1 VEEVE
6 GESID
11 VLRADRAGSP
21 AGADGVD
28 SEGRRPVIAGTIGI
42 SSVTGASSRDGVP
55 ARPQDAAGDSVSIDE
70 QFEKAVLV
78 NARRLVA
85 VARGIVG
92 NAATAEDVVQQA
104 MLNLYTHRHRY
115 DWREPGGLMR
125 RTVVNESLRLLR
137 QPRPTYLP
145 DDQSGPDDDA
155 HSPAGAMIENETVTT
170 VRRAVDKLP
179 PNHRAALVL
188 CEYENMSYA
197 QIADELGASIPQVKT
212 WIHRARRQLE
222 GLLKEFAETK

>member
-1 VEEVE
+1 MARLGPGGVERVE
-6 GESID
+6 PEEREPL
-11 VLRADRAGSP
+11 V
-21 AGADGVD
+21 
-28 SEGRRPVIAGTIGI
+28 AGTIGM
-42 SSVTGASSRDGVP
+42 SAAPGSAST
-55 ARPQDAAGDSVSIDE
+55 DE
-70 QFEKAVLV
+70 LFERAVRG

-85 VARGIVG
+85 IARGIVG
-92 NAATAEDVVQQA
+92 NASTAEDVVQQA

-137 QPRPTYLP
+137 QNRPVMLA
-145 DDQSGPDDDA
+145 DDHGGPDDDA
-155 HSPAGAMIENETVTT
+155 HSPAGAMMENDTVVT
-170 VRRAVDKLP
+170 VRRAVDQLP

-222 GLLKEFAETK
+222 GLLKEFAQTK